1 MISQEENNETEQVSQ
16 VEFRD
21 LMAEKMKAAV
31 RLTLMEVLEAELEEY
46 IGAGGYERKAS
57 RRDHRIGHRTRDLGT
72 SIGVIEYLI
81 WTFPLMLMQ
90 QSRC

>member
-31 RLTLMEVLEAELEEY
+31 RLTLMEVLEAELEE
-46 IGAGGYERKAS
+46 IHRGGA
-57 RRDHRIGHRTRDLGT
+57 I
-72 SIGVIEYLI
+72 
-81 WTFPLMLMQ
+81 
-90 QSRC
+90 